1 MTAPPMINR
10 TYTPD
15 EFLALENSHLF
26 ELIDGELVERNM
38 SIRSSLIGMNIAW
51 ELKNY
56 AHAEGGF
63 VVGSDG
69 GLRIFG
75 PSRQRWVRFPD
86 VAYFDKGHRL
96 ADLPSEGWGTVA
108 PDIVVEVVSP
118 NDMAAEVEAKTRD
131 WLDAG
136 VATVW
141 VAYPTLR
148 EIVVHTKSGRY
159 ALEGEQALTDER
171 LPGFSVPAASF
182 FPAE

>member
-1 MTAPPMINR
+1 MTALAMSNS

-15 EFLALENSHLF
+15 EFLWLQDAHLF
-26 ELIDGELVERNM
+26 ELIDGGLVERNM
-38 SIRSSLIGMNIAW
+38 SIRSSLIGIKIATAL
-51 ELKNY
+51 ENY
-56 AHAEGGF
+56 AHAKGGF
-63 VVGSDG
+63 VIGSDG

-75 PSRQRWVRFPD
+75 PNRENWVRYPD
-86 VAYFDKGHRL
+86 VAYFGKGHVL
-96 ADLPSEGWGTVA
+96 ADLPLEGWGTVA

-118 NDMAAEVEAKTRD
+118 NDMADEVEAKTRD
-131 WLDAG
+131 WLGAG
-136 VATVW
+136 VSTVW